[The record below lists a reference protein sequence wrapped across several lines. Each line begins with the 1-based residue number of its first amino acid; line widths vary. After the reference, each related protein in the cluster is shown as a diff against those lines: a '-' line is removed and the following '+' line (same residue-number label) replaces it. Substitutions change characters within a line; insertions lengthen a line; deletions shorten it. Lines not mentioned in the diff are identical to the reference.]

1 MYNRIA
7 VIGDEDLIF
16 PLRALGFRIYAPD
29 NLDDARR
36 VLKSLKKEDIAL
48 CFLHQ
53 QYFEPLKKEREALR
67 DKFFPVVAGFSD
79 YREISDYLADTL
91 KEMAV
96 KATGSDA
103 LVKGKG
109 KP

>member
-1 MYNRIA
+1 MYDRIA

-16 PLRALGFRIYAPD
+16 PLRAMGVRIFVPD
-29 NLDDARR
+29 NLEDARR
-36 VLKSLKKEDIAL
+36 MLKSLEKENIAL

-53 QYFEPLKKEREALR
+53 HFFEPLRKEREALR

-79 YREISDYLADTL
+79 FRDISDYLADTL

>member
-7 VIGDEDLIF
+7 VIGDEDMIF
-16 PLRALGFRIYAPD
+16 PLRAMGFRVYVPED
-29 NLDDARR
+29 LEDARR
-36 VLKSLKKEDIAL
+36 IFKSLDKENIAL

-53 QYFEPLKKEREALR
+53 QYFEPLRAEREALR

-79 YREISDYLADTL
+79 FRDISGYLADTL

>member
-1 MYNRIA
+1 MYDRIA
-7 VIGDEDLIF
+7 VIGNEDLIF
-16 PLRALGFRIYAPD
+16 PLRAMGIRVYEPE
-29 NLDDARR
+29 NLEDARR
-36 VLKSLKKEDIAL
+36 ILKSLEKEDIAL

-53 QYFEPLKKEREALR
+53 QYFKPLKKEREALR
-67 DKFFPVVAGFSD
+67 DQSFPVVAGFSD
-79 YREISDYLADTL
+79 FRDVSDYLADTL

-96 KATGSDA
+96 QATGSDA

>member
-1 MYNRIA
+1 MYDRIA

-16 PLRALGFRIYAPD
+16 PLRAMGFRVFTPKD
-29 NLDDARR
+29 LGDARHI
-36 VLKSLKKEDIAL
+36 LKSLEKEDIAL

-53 QYFEPLKKEREALR
+53 QYFAPLRKEREALR

-79 YREISDYLADTL
+79 FREISDYLMGTL

>member
-7 VIGDEDLIF
+7 VIGDEDLIL
-16 PLRALGFRIYAPD
+16 PLRVLGFRIYSPGS
-29 NLDDARR
+29 LEEARETF
-36 VLKSLKKEDIAL
+36 KSLGKEDIAL

-53 QYFEPLKKEREALR
+53 KYFEPLKKEREALR

-79 YREISDYLADTL
+79 FREITDYLADTM
-91 KEMAV
+91 KELAV
-96 KATGSDA
+96 KATGSDS